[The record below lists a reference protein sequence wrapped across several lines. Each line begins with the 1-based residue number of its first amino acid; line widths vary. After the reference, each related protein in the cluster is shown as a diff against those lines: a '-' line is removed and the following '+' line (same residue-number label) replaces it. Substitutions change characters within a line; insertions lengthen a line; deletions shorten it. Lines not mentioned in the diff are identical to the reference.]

1 MGIVKDRNRSDIVLP
16 FRAALY
22 PKEQPFALNNARSPI
37 GEAFG
42 RAGKCVSNRMTV
54 PWFRFLFAMFIA
66 LLASAG
72 GAHATRIALVIGNS
86 SYEAVPRLPNPV
98 RDADAVAEALERL
111 GFEVSV
117 GRDTRKAMLE
127 GLLADFSE
135 KAAQA
140 EMAVVFYAGHGI
152 EVGGEN
158 YLIPI
163 DAKLKSDARIK
174 FEAVSLSDILSAIEG
189 GKGIKLVLL
198 DACRNNPFIAT
209 MEGRTRSIGRGL
221 AKVEAADGIYIS
233 YSAAAG
239 TTASDGDGDHSPYT
253 EALLSTIE
261 EPGLELNFLF
271 RKVARFV
278 KQKTNGTQTPF
289 EYGRLPDVSIY
300 LKPPVELPQ
309 PVAKDPCS
317 DAAAHWAAI
326 EDKKS
331 ATLFKAHLQYFG
343 QCAFAE
349 LARNALDNLAETDKQ
364 QAASGT
370 VAVVDAAGP
379 ASEAVE
385 EQKTPTGVTSA
396 DDVVREE
403 TVALAQPDNAKADL
417 LSLTRNVQ
425 SGLVALGCSTGSVDG
440 RWGRQSQRALER
452 FNKFANLSL
461 DVDAPSQAALAA
473 IRERKGRICPLE
485 CAPTEIAVGDRC
497 ERKTCDTG
505 LSLNRAGKCVASTA
519 SGARAERRNKSSG
532 TQKQGADVQSSKA
545 RDCFELDGQKFCM

>member
-1 MGIVKDRNRSDIVLP
+1 
-16 FRAALY
+16 
-22 PKEQPFALNNARSPI
+22 
-37 GEAFG
+37 
-42 RAGKCVSNRMTV
+42 MTV
-54 PWFRFLFAMFIA
+54 PRFRFLLAMFIA

-72 GAHATRIALVIGNS
+72 VAHATRIALVIGNS

-111 GFEVSV
+111 GFEVSI
-117 GRDTRKAMLE
+117 GRDTRKATLE

-135 KAAQA
+135 KAASA

-158 YLIPI
+158 YLIPV

-189 GKGIKLVLL
+189 GNGIKLVLL
-198 DACRNNPFIAT
+198 DACRNNPFIAS
-209 MEGRTRSIGRGL
+209 MEGRTRSVGRGL

-239 TTASDGDGDHSPYT
+239 TTASDGEGNHSPYT

-289 EYGRLPDVSIY
+289 EYGRLPDVNIY
-300 LKPPVELPQ
+300 LKPPVEVTR
-309 PVAKDPCS
+309 PVVKDPCA

-331 ATLFKAHLQYFG
+331 AALFKAHLQYFG

-349 LARNALDNLAETDKQ
+349 LARNALDDLVKAEKQ
-364 QAASGT
+364 QAASVS
-370 VAVVDAAGP
+370 VAAVDAVGA
-379 ASEAVE
+379 ASAVAE
-385 EQKTPTGVTSA
+385 EQKTPASTASG
-396 DDVVREE
+396 DDLAGEE
-403 TVALAQPDNAKADL
+403 TAALVQPDNAKADL
-417 LSLTRNVQ
+417 LSLTRDVQ
-425 SGLVALGCSTGSVDG
+425 SGLAGLGCSKGTADG
-440 RWGRQSQRALER
+440 RWGRQSKRAMER
-452 FNKFANLSL
+452 FNQFANLSL
-461 DVDAPSQAALAA
+461 DVEAPSQAALAA
-473 IRERKGRICPLE
+473 IRERTGRVCPLE
-485 CAPTEIAVGDRC
+485 CAPTEVVAGDRC
-497 ERKTCDTG
+497 ERKTCDVGFT
-505 LSLNRAGKCVASTA
+505 LNKAGKCIASSAGST
-519 SGARAERRNKSSG
+519 RTERRKKPSG
-532 TQKQGADVQSSKA
+532 TPKQEADVQSSKA